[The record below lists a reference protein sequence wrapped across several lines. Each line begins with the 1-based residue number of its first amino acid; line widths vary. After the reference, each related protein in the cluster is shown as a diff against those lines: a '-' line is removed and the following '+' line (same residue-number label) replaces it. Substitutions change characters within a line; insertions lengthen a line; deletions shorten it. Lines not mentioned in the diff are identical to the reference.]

1 MNNYG
6 IFTEDVATM
15 NNARETVFLSWTD
28 SIAHSYDCLNDAVL
42 SLLAEIWQY
51 NCSAENSYNKVMS
64 SYQEEAVEEQINI
77 ISREISS
84 V

>member
-6 IFTEDVATM
+6 IFTEYVETM
-15 NNARETVFLSWTD
+15 NNAKETVFLSWTD
-28 SIAHSYDCLNDAVL
+28 SVAQSYDCLNDVVF

-51 NCSAENSYNKVMS
+51 KCTAENCYNKVES
-64 SYQEEAVEEQINI
+64 AYQEEAVEEQINI